1 MTITIKHLD
10 NGFKHNFN
18 SVLSAENFLNIKLTN
33 ALLRLRN
40 KDLEFYGDSKDIYL
54 WKNNRKT
61 NFIITYD

>member
-1 MTITIKHLD
+1 MVITLEHTD
-10 NGFKHNFN
+10 NGFKHTFN
-18 SVLSAENFLNIKLTN
+18 SVLSAENFLNINLRG

-40 KDLEFYGDSKDIYL
+40 KELEFYGGSKDIYL